1 MTNSNRIGE
10 MIVSR
15 GYMTSEQCNSVLY
28 RQRSSQELFGELAVQ
43 MNLISEDDL
52 NKILSELYNIDYIDL
67 DFVQIP
73 ADISTT
79 LSYKSL
85 VEYCAMPFKIDQY
98 IHIAVSDPGNI
109 VTVDKIKRDL
119 CRNRVKFYL
128 SSKQKIMRKLSMLIE
143 NNITQFDPV
152 ILLNDLLCIA
162 VEKHASDLH
171 FEPSDKEVVV
181 RCRIDGILNR
191 LKTINSGIW
200 PKIKSRL
207 KILAG
212 LNIAETRRPQSGHT
226 KIKILEK
233 TIDLRVS
240 THPCIFGE
248 VVAIRILDPGVGIR
262 SLHSLGFPL
271 DDINFLSNAVRNPH
285 GIFLISGP
293 TGSGKTTTLYALLQE
308 INKDSINIMTLED
321 PVEYQIE
328 GIKQLDVRDEGILS
342 FADGIRSLL
351 RQDPD
356 VILVGEVRDEQ
367 TASAILRASLTGR
380 LVLATVHAATPQEA
394 LQRLVNLG
402 VDIREFAT
410 QLIGIFS
417 QRLLRRGKASLYSGR
432 FPVAEYFYSTPDIR
446 KRISEADTNIAIQR
460 TFVDSIQHAITS
472 SLTDMAEVRRVFG
485 YGYIQI

>member
-1 MTNSNRIGE
+1 MRSNNRIGE
-10 MIVSR
+10 MIVSC
-15 GYMTSEQCNSVLY
+15 GYMTSEECNSVLY
-28 RQRSSQELFGELAVQ
+28 KQRSSQKLFGELAVQ
-43 MNLISEDDL
+43 MKFISEDNL
-52 NKILSELYNIDYIDL
+52 NKILSELYNIDYVDL
-67 DFVQIP
+67 DFIQIP
-73 ADISTT
+73 ADASTI
-79 LSYKSL
+79 LPYKSL
-85 VEYCAMPFKIDQY
+85 VEYCAVPFKIDQY

-109 VTVDKIKRDL
+109 VITDKIKRDL
-119 CRNRVKFYL
+119 CRKKVKLYL
-128 SSKQKIMRKLSMLIE
+128 SSKQKIVRKLSMLIE

-171 FEPSDKEVVV
+171 FEPNDKEVVV
-181 RCRIDGILNR
+181 RYRIDGILSR
-191 LKTINSGIW
+191 IKTINNGIW

-226 KIKILEK
+226 KIKISEK

-248 VVAIRILDPGVGIR
+248 VVAIRILDLCVGIR
-262 SLHSLGFPL
+262 SLHSLGFQL
-271 DDINFLSNAVRNPH
+271 DDIKFLSNAIQNPH

-328 GIKQLDVRDEGILS
+328 GIKQLDIKDEGILS

-394 LQRLVNLG
+394 LQRLINLG
-402 VDIREFAT
+402 ADIREFAA

-417 QRLLRRGKASLYSGR
+417 QRLLRRGKAGLYSGR

-446 KRISEADTNIAIQR
+446 ERISEADTNIAIQR
-460 TFVDSIQHAITS
+460 TFMESIQYAITS
-472 SLTDMAEVRRVFG
+472 DVTDIAEVRRVFG
-485 YGYIQI
+485 YGYI